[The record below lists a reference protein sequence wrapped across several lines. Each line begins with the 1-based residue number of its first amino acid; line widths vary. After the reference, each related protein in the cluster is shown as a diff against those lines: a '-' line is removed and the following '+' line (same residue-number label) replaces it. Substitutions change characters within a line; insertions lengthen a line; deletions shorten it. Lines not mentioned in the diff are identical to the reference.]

1 MSQKVIYHG
10 RDMLEQGES
19 FVMCKIINSEG
30 STPRKKGACMLVR
43 EDGSTIGTVGG
54 GKIEAETERL
64 AAEVFKTKEK
74 SRVFHFRLDTS
85 EQGIGMACGGDADI
99 LIQYVDAAHPEAFEE
114 EFEQITTAYIFGAG
128 HVALEAE
135 KLLR

>member
-64 AAEVFKTKEK
+64 AAEV
-74 SRVFHFRLDTS
+74 
-85 EQGIGMACGGDADI
+85 
-99 LIQYVDAAHPEAFEE
+99 
-114 EFEQITTAYIFGAG
+114 
-128 HVALEAE
+128 
-135 KLLR
+135 

>member
-54 GKIEAETERL
+54 GAMEHEAIEIAKIMEDNM
-64 AAEVFKTKEK
+64 TKEFDL
-74 SRVFHFRLDTS
+74 SDGEAGSSGAV
-85 EQGIGMACGGDADI
+85 CGGK
-99 LIQYVDAAHPEAFEE
+99 VVMRFER
-114 EFEQITTAYIFGAG
+114 IS
-128 HVALEAE
+128 
-135 KLLR
+135 R

>member
-54 GKIEAETERL
+54 G
-64 AAEVFKTKEK
+64 
-74 SRVFHFRLDTS
+74 
-85 EQGIGMACGGDADI
+85 
-99 LIQYVDAAHPEAFEE
+99 
-114 EFEQITTAYIFGAG
+114 
-128 HVALEAE
+128 
-135 KLLR
+135 

>member
-64 AAEVFKTKEK
+64 AAK
-74 SRVFHFRLDTS
+74 R
-85 EQGIGMACGGDADI
+85 QGHPGG
-99 LIQYVDAAHPEAFEE
+99 
-114 EFEQITTAYIFGAG
+114 
-128 HVALEAE
+128 
-135 KLLR
+135 LL